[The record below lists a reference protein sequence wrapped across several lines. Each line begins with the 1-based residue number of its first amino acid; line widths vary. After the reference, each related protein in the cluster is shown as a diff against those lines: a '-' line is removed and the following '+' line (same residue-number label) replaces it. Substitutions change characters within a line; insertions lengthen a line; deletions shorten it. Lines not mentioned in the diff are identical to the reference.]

1 MSALVSQIDV
11 QQVKDLRAR
20 EGISIFEAKRRVE
33 KQRIL
38 MAIDEARNFYEL
50 RVLVRT
56 LAEKVL

>member
-1 MSALVSQIDV
+1 MSQIDV